1 MHRRPI
7 SGNSVAHS
15 KYTDQENTARR
26 GDHYGTIVCTFKI
39 TIIAF
44 ADPTH
49 NFSPPAQP
57 TGDTIWIRQPSSHH
71 RNSRNNATAATD
83 CALKRQLCL
92 GNV

>member
-44 ADPTH
+44 ADRPHTQFLASRTANWGYH
-49 NFSPPAQP
+49 LDPPAIQSPP
-57 TGDTIWIRQPSSHH
+57 
-71 RNSRNNATAATD
+71 
-83 CALKRQLCL
+83 
-92 GNV
+92 